1 MIDEV
6 QDSGRLPRDGIANT
20 LLIAI
25 GVSLVCSVLVTAAVM
40 LLRPLQLEN
49 EFFFKNRVGVLQ
61 AAGLY
66 ERGADLNKSFE
77 VIDQRIVDL
86 ATGEYTD
93 VVPVD
98 GFDPVAA
105 AIDPELNV
113 AIPEDQD
120 EADLKRR
127 AKYALVSLVRS
138 DDGVDQIILPVY
150 GAGMWSTIRGYLA
163 VSPDGQTVRGLYF
176 YEHGETPG
184 IGDLIEDPDWLAKW
198 DGVKI
203 YDDEGEA
210 KLGVA
215 RRRVRAPFEVDAIS
229 GATRTTRGVT
239 NMLRYW
245 MGPHGFGP
253 YIQRI
258 QNEES
263 VDG

>member
-20 LLIAI
+20 LLVAI

-105 AIDPELNV
+105 AIDPQL
-113 AIPEDQD
+113 
-120 EADLKRR
+120 
-127 AKYALVSLVRS
+127 
-138 DDGVDQIILPVY
+138 
-150 GAGMWSTIRGYLA
+150 
-163 VSPDGQTVRGLYF
+163 
-176 YEHGETPG
+176 
-184 IGDLIEDPDWLAKW
+184 
-198 DGVKI
+198 
-203 YDDEGEA
+203 
-210 KLGVA
+210 
-215 RRRVRAPFEVDAIS
+215 
-229 GATRTTRGVT
+229 
-239 NMLRYW
+239 
-245 MGPHGFGP
+245 
-253 YIQRI
+253 
-258 QNEES
+258 S
-263 VDG
+263 VDIP